1 MKRFVSVILLLFP
14 WKIRRWLLGV
24 FFGYKIHPTARIGLS
39 IICPD
44 RLEMS
49 EYSRIGNLT
58 VCKRIN
64 LLKLSENAIIGNLN
78 WITGLPLDNK
88 KFLGDEP
95 DRRPELIVDA
105 HASITNR
112 HWVDCTNAVHVGKFS
127 VVAGLR
133 SQLVTHSINLEQSMQ
148 GARPIRIGEYCF
160 VGTGCILLGGSVLPD
175 YSVLGAGS
183 LLNKAYTEKH
193 YLYGGVPAR
202 AVKALTND
210 LGYFLRKTGFI
221 T

>member
-1 MKRFVSVILLLFP
+1 MLLLLP

-24 FFGYKIHPTARIGLS
+24 FLGYKIHPTARIGFS

-49 EYSRIGNLT
+49 EDSRIGNLT
-58 VCKRIN
+58 VCKGIS
-64 LLKLSENAIIGNLN
+64 LLKLNEKAIVGNLN
-78 WITGLPLDNK
+78 WITGLPLANK
-88 KFLGDEP
+88 KFLGDES
-95 DRRPELIVDA
+95 DRWPELIVDV

-112 HWVDCTNAVHVGKFS
+112 HWIDCSNSVHIGKFS

-133 SQLVTHSINLEQSMQ
+133 SQLITHSINFEQSRQ
-148 GARPIRIGEYCF
+148 RAKPIRIGEYCF
-160 VGTGCILLGGSVLPD
+160 VGTGCILLGGSVLPGH
-175 YSVLGAGS
+175 SILGAGS
-183 LLNKAYTEKH
+183 LLNKVFKDEH

-202 AVKALTND
+202 AVKALPND
-210 LGYFLRKTGFI
+210 LGYFQRTTGFI